1 MSMRL
6 FGCVCGQ
13 FHSPAAG
20 MGMPGDGRVTVP
32 IPFYVIEHP
41 DGVALFDSGL
51 PAAMLDREDSY
62 LKALQGQELDVS
74 LTPEET
80 LTRHLERLDIDPA
93 RVRHVVVSHL
103 HFDHAGGLKEVPN
116 ATLVVQRR
124 EWEAGFEPELSQK
137 YGLRKRYFDLGH
149 QVTLVDGEHDLFGD
163 GSVVCVPSYGHTPG
177 HQSLRVRGGQGDHI
191 LIADACYHGGVV
203 ESRDFPTYSDHAAMN
218 RSLDALLALRE
229 PGTVMV
235 FGHDPDQ
242 WGEKPVLPAT
252 RDDVA
257 TRLPAG

>member
-1 MSMRL
+1 MSIRL

-20 MGMPGDGRVTVP
+20 MGMVGDRVSVP

-51 PAAMLDREDSY
+51 PASMLDREESY
-62 LKALQGQELDVS
+62 LKALQTQGLDVS

-80 LTRHLERLDIDPA
+80 LTRHLERLEIDPG

-103 HFDHAGGLKEVPN
+103 HFDHAGGLREVPN

-124 EWEAGFEPELSQK
+124 EWEAGFEPEVSAR

-149 QVTLVDGEHDLFGD
+149 EVTLVDGEHDVFGD
-163 GSVVCVPSYGHTPG
+163 GSVVCIASYGHTPG
-177 HQSLRVRGGQGDHI
+177 HQSLRVRSGQGDHI
-191 LIADACYHGGVV
+191 LVADACYHCGVV
-203 ESRDFPTYSDHAAMN
+203 ESRSFPEYSDRAAMN
-218 RSLDALLALRE
+218 RSLDALLAVRE
-229 PGTVMV
+229 PETVMI

-242 WGEKPVLPAT
+242 WGDKALLPSA
-252 RDDVA
+252 R
-257 TRLPAG
+257 P